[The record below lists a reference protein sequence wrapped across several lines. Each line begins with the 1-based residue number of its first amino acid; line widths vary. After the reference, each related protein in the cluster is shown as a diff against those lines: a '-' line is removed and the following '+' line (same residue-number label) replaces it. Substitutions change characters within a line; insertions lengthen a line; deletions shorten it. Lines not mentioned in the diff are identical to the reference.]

1 MKKKSIIIKE
11 VSHREIKVLS
21 ETYGSPIGALVE
33 SMIRYFKRTGI
44 NPKDALNENPSA
56 MIKVLDKRI
65 VSFLKVQERD
75 ILKPVRDEVYMNGKN
90 QILKLEELSNSL
102 REVLGKMNS
111 ADEKRTLLVKSEL
124 LKQKNC
130 LVEIASYL
138 DQKDRSG
145 LNQRIK
151 EIFS

>member
-21 ETYGSPIGALVE
+21 ETFGIPIGALVE
-33 SMIRYFKRTGI
+33 NMIRYFKRTGI

-56 MIKVLDKRI
+56 MIKVLDRRI

-90 QILKLEELSNSL
+90 QILKLEELTNSL